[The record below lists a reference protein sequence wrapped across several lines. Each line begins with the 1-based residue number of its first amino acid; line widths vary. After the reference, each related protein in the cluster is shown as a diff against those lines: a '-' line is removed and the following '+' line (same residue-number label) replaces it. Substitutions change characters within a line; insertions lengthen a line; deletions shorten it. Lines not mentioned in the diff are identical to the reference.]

1 MEKNISNLGI
11 VPIIDKTKK
20 AMKKFLSGIA
30 VVLAMV
36 LATSCGQRQ
45 QKNVVE
51 EEVVEAVDAT
61 AVTADSLQVAE

>member
-1 MEKNISNLGI
+1 
-11 VPIIDKTKK
+11 
-20 AMKKFLSGIA
+20 MKKFLSGIA

-61 AVTADSLQVAE
+61 AVTTDSLQVAE

>member
-1 MEKNISNLGI
+1 M
-11 VPIIDKTKK
+11 PIIDKTKK

-51 EEVVEAVDAT
+51 EEVVETVDAT

>member
-1 MEKNISNLGI
+1 
-11 VPIIDKTKK
+11 
-20 AMKKFLSGIA
+20 MKKILCGIA

-51 EEVVEAVDAT
+51 GEVVEAVDST
-61 AVTADSLQVAE
+61 AVAVDSLQVAE